1 MYNVNITN
9 ERMKNMIKEKLTKL
23 NWFTICLF
31 SFMGGVAWNIENMYF
46 NTFLYNSVYA
56 NASEAAMA
64 GSMAP
69 TTAISRMVALSAIA
83 AVLTTFVMG
92 TLSDKMRNRK
102 VFISVGYILW
112 GLVTAFFGFI
122 TRDNVASLLGLTD
135 EAKIL
140 TTTVWIVIVMDI
152 IMTFM
157 GSTSNDAAFNA
168 WLTDITTPKVRPV
181 METVLTFVGFL
192 CVASVMGVGSLAQ
205 SGAVSY
211 RDFFLYLGLIVSAC
225 GVAGLF
231 LIKNPD
237 YRKTESESKS
247 SYWADLFYGFRPS
260 VIKDNSRLYLT
271 LLAVGFSSVAY
282 QVFFPYLLVYLQ
294 YVIIPDNG
302 GADFITPGVIATAVV
317 VIIALVVSLVLL
329 LKVSGKNKAAG
340 LVPSAILMTTGL
352 CILSSST
359 SIYVVLIGI
368 VPAVVGNLVMGIQ
381 FNAAIKDFI
390 PEGKAGLFQGIRMIF
405 TVLIPMVVGPWLGDL
420 ACRKSEITYMNE
432 YGVETIVPSN
442 SMFIY
447 SAVVSVFVI
456 IPLFFLIKKGF
467 DVEEKSA

>member
-1 MYNVNITN
+1 M
-9 ERMKNMIKEKLTKL
+9 KEKLTKR

-31 SFMGGVAWNIENMYF
+31 SFMGGIAWNIENMYF

-83 AVLTTFVMG
+83 AVLTTFLMG
-92 TLSDKMRNRK
+92 TLSDKMKNRK
-102 VFISVGYILW
+102 LFISVGYLLW
-112 GLVTAFFGFI
+112 GIVTAVFGFL
-122 TRDNVASLLGLTD
+122 TRDNIAALFGLTD

-140 TTTVWIVIVMDI
+140 TTTVWVVIVMDI

-181 METVLTFVGFL
+181 METALTFVGFL
-192 CVASVMGVGSLAQ
+192 SVATVMGVGSLAQ

-211 RDFFLYLGLIVSAC
+211 QNFFLVLGLVVAVC
-225 GVAGLF
+225 GAAGLF
-231 LIKNPD
+231 LIKNPT
-237 YRKTESESKS
+237 RPAEETKSSS

-260 VIKDNSRLYLT
+260 VIKDNARLYLT
-271 LLAVGFSSVAY
+271 LLAVGIMSVAY

-294 YVIIPDNG
+294 YVIIPENG
-302 GADFITPGVIATAVV
+302 GANFITTSVIVTAVI
-317 VIIALVVSLVLL
+317 VILILVASMVIL
-329 LKVSGKNKAAG
+329 LKVSAKNKAAG
-340 LVPSAILMTTGL
+340 LIPAAIMMTVGL
-352 CILSSST
+352 FLLST
-359 SIYVVLIGI
+359 TTNIHVVLIGI
-368 VPAVVGNLVMGIQ
+368 VPTVVGNLVMGIQ

-405 TVLIPMVVGPWLGDL
+405 TVLIPMVLGPALGDL
-420 ACRKSEITYMNE
+420 ACRNSAVTYLNE
-432 YGVETIVPSN
+432 YGVETIVPSA
-442 SMFIY
+442 SMFVY
-447 SAVVSVFVI
+447 SAVISVFVL

-467 DVEEKSA
+467 AVEEKENNA

>member
-1 MYNVNITN
+1 M
-9 ERMKNMIKEKLTKL
+9 KEKLTKR

-31 SFMGGVAWNIENMYF
+31 SFMGGIAWNIENMYF

-83 AVLTTFVMG
+83 AVLTTFLMG
-92 TLSDKMRNRK
+92 TLSDKMKNRK
-102 VFISVGYILW
+102 LFISVGYLLW
-112 GLVTAFFGFI
+112 GIVTAVFGFL
-122 TRDNVASLLGLTD
+122 TRDNIAALFGLTD

-140 TTTVWIVIVMDI
+140 TTTVWVVIVMDI

-181 METVLTFVGFL
+181 METALTFVGFL
-192 CVASVMGVGSLAQ
+192 SVATVMGVGSLAQ

-211 RDFFLYLGLIVSAC
+211 QNFFLVLGLVVAVC
-225 GVAGLF
+225 GAAGLF
-231 LIKNPD
+231 LIKNPT
-237 YRKTESESKS
+237 RPAEETKSSS

-260 VIKDNSRLYLT
+260 VIKDNARLYLT
-271 LLAVGFSSVAY
+271 LLAVGIMSVAY

-294 YVIIPDNG
+294 YVIIPENG
-302 GADFITPGVIATAVV
+302 GANFITTSVIVTAVI
-317 VIIALVVSLVLL
+317 VILILVASMVIL
-329 LKVSGKNKAAG
+329 LKVSAKNKAAG
-340 LVPSAILMTTGL
+340 LIPAAIMMTVGL
-352 CILSSST
+352 FLLST
-359 SIYVVLIGI
+359 TTNIHVVLIGI
-368 VPAVVGNLVMGIQ
+368 VPTVVGNLVMGIQ

-405 TVLIPMVVGPWLGDL
+405 TVLIPMVLGPALGDL
-420 ACRKSEITYMNE
+420 ACRNSAVTYLNE
-432 YGVETIVPSN
+432 YGVETIVPSA
-442 SMFIY
+442 SMFVY
-447 SAVVSVFVI
+447 SAVISVFVL

-467 DVEEKSA
+467 AVEEKTENI

>member
-1 MYNVNITN
+1 
-9 ERMKNMIKEKLTKL
+9 MIKEKLTKL

-31 SFMGGVAWNIENMYF
+31 SFMGGIAWNIENMYF

-83 AVLTTFVMG
+83 AVLTTFLMG
-92 TLSDKMRNRK
+92 TLSDKMKNRK
-102 VFISVGYILW
+102 LFISVGYLLW
-112 GLVTAFFGFI
+112 GIVTAAFGFI
-122 TRDNVASLLGLTD
+122 TRDNIAAILGLTD

-140 TTTVWIVIVMDI
+140 TATVWVVIVMDI

-168 WLTDITTPKVRPV
+168 WLTDITTPKIRPT
-181 METVLTFVGFL
+181 METALTFVGFL
-192 CVASVMGVGSLAQ
+192 SVVTVMGVGSLAQ

-211 RDFFLYLGLIVSAC
+211 QNFFLVLGLVVAVC
-225 GVAGLF
+225 GAAGLF
-231 LIKNPD
+231 LIKNPE
-237 YRKTESESKS
+237 RKQETNEPKS

-294 YVIIPDNG
+294 YVVIPDNG
-302 GADFITPGVIATAVV
+302 GENFITTSVIVTAVI
-317 VIIALVVSLVLL
+317 VILVLVAGMVTL
-329 LKVSGKNKAAG
+329 LKVSAKNKAAG
-340 LVPSAILMTTGL
+340 LIPSAILMTAGL
-352 CILSSST
+352 LLLST
-359 SIYVVLIGI
+359 TTNIHVVLIGV
-368 VPAVVGNLVMGIQ
+368 VPTLLGNLVMGIQ

-405 TVLIPMVVGPWLGDL
+405 TVLIPMVLGPALGDL
-420 ACRKSEITYMNE
+420 ACRNSAVTYLNE
-432 YGVETIVPSN
+432 YGVETIVPSS
-442 SMFIY
+442 SMFLY
-447 SAVVSVFVI
+447 SAVISVFVI

-467 DVEEKSA
+467 KVEENEAA

>member
-1 MYNVNITN
+1 
-9 ERMKNMIKEKLTKL
+9 MIKEKLTKL

-31 SFMGGVAWNIENMYF
+31 SFMGGIAWNIENMYF

-83 AVLTTFVMG
+83 AVLTTFLMG
-92 TLSDKMRNRK
+92 TLSDKMKNRK
-102 VFISVGYILW
+102 LFISVGYLLW
-112 GLVTAFFGFI
+112 GIVTAAFGFI
-122 TRDNVASLLGLTD
+122 TRDNIAAILGLTD

-140 TTTVWIVIVMDI
+140 TTTVWVVIVMDI

-168 WLTDITTPKVRPV
+168 WLTDITTPKIRPT
-181 METVLTFVGFL
+181 METALTFVGFL
-192 CVASVMGVGSLAQ
+192 SVVTVMGVGSLAQ

-211 RDFFLYLGLIVSAC
+211 QNFFLVLGLVVAVC
-225 GVAGLF
+225 GAAGLF
-231 LIKNPD
+231 LIKNPE
-237 YRKTESESKS
+237 RKQETNEPKS

-294 YVIIPDNG
+294 YVVIPDNG
-302 GADFITPGVIATAVV
+302 GENFITTSVIVTAVI
-317 VIIALVVSLVLL
+317 VILVLVAGMVTL
-329 LKVSGKNKAAG
+329 LKVSAKNKAAG
-340 LVPSAILMTTGL
+340 LIPSAILMTAGL
-352 CILSSST
+352 LLLST
-359 SIYVVLIGI
+359 TTNIHVVLIGV
-368 VPAVVGNLVMGIQ
+368 VPTLLGNLVMGIQ

-405 TVLIPMVVGPWLGDL
+405 TVLIPMVLGPALGDL
-420 ACRKSEITYMNE
+420 ACRNSAVTYLNE
-432 YGVETIVPSN
+432 YGVETIVPSS
-442 SMFIY
+442 SMFLY
-447 SAVVSVFVI
+447 SAVISVFVI

-467 DVEEKSA
+467 KVEENEAA

>member
-1 MYNVNITN
+1 M
-9 ERMKNMIKEKLTKL
+9 KEKLTKR

-31 SFMGGVAWNIENMYF
+31 SFMGGIAWNIENMYF

-83 AVLTTFVMG
+83 AVLTTFLMG
-92 TLSDKMRNRK
+92 TLSDKMKNRK
-102 VFISVGYILW
+102 LFISVGYLLW
-112 GLVTAFFGFI
+112 GIVTAVFGFL
-122 TRDNVASLLGLTD
+122 TRDNIAALFGLTD

-140 TTTVWIVIVMDI
+140 TTTVWVVIVMDI

-181 METVLTFVGFL
+181 METALTFVGFL
-192 CVASVMGVGSLAQ
+192 SVATVMGVGSLAQ

-211 RDFFLYLGLIVSAC
+211 QNFFLVLGLVVAVC
-225 GVAGLF
+225 GAAGLF
-231 LIKNPD
+231 LIKNPT
-237 YRKTESESKS
+237 RPAEETKSPS

-260 VIKDNSRLYLT
+260 VIKDNARLYLT
-271 LLAVGFSSVAY
+271 LLAVGIMSVAY

-294 YVIIPDNG
+294 YVIIPENG
-302 GADFITPGVIATAVV
+302 GANFITTSVIVTAVI
-317 VIIALVVSLVLL
+317 VILILVASMVIL
-329 LKVSGKNKAAG
+329 LKVSAKNKAAG
-340 LVPSAILMTTGL
+340 LIPAAIMMTVGL
-352 CILSSST
+352 FLLST
-359 SIYVVLIGI
+359 TTNIHVVLIGI
-368 VPAVVGNLVMGIQ
+368 VPTVVGNLVMGIQ

-405 TVLIPMVVGPWLGDL
+405 TVLIPMVLGPALGDL
-420 ACRKSEITYMNE
+420 ACRNSAVTYLNE
-432 YGVETIVPSN
+432 YGVETIVPSA
-442 SMFIY
+442 SMFVY
-447 SAVVSVFVI
+447 SAVISVFVL

-467 DVEEKSA
+467 AVEEKTENI